1 MKHGVIKESIVAVRS
16 KNDSKSEMINQFF
29 LGETFTVKEN
39 DLKWVKITSFLDNY
53 EGWIEKNSIIFMSEE
68 DYKSLNSNIVI
79 NKTESNLITP
89 DGSTMIIP
97 IGCQISSADYL
108 NFKKIKIESNSTDIN
123 IFLNSPYL
131 WGGKTKFG
139 IDCSGLSQIYF
150 RTKNIFIKRDAKDQ
164 YDSGSEIERIDEAE
178 KDDLCFF
185 GDSKDNITHVGIY
198 LESRKII
205 HSFNRVRID
214 ELNEKGIINS
224 DSLKLTHKLQGIR
237 RITQP

>member
-1 MKHGVIKESIVAVRS
+1 MKHGVIKESVVAVRS
-16 KNDSKSEMINQFF
+16 KNNSKSEMINQMFF
-29 LGETFTVKEN
+29 GETFTVLEN
-39 DLKWVKITSFLDNY
+39 NLKWVKITSFLDNY
-53 EGWIEKNSIIFMSEE
+53 DGWIEKNSIFLISEN
-68 DYKSLNSNIVI
+68 DYESLNSNIVI
-79 NKTESNLITP
+79 NKTESNLITH

-108 NFKKIKIESNSTDIN
+108 NFKNIQIESNSSEID

-150 RTKNIFIKRDAKDQ
+150 RTKNIFIERDAKDQ
-164 YDSGSEIERIDEAE
+164 YDSGIEIHSIDEAK

-198 LESRKII
+198 LGSRKII
-205 HSFNRVRID
+205 HAFNRVRID
-214 ELNEKGIINS
+214 KLNEKGIINS
-224 DSLKLTHKLQGIR
+224 DTLELTHKLQGIR
-237 RITQP
+237 RLM

>member
-1 MKHGVIKESIVAVRS
+1 VKHGVIKESVVAVRS
-16 KNDSKSEMINQFF
+16 KNNSKSEMINQMFF
-29 LGETFTVKEN
+29 GETFTVKEN
-39 DLKWVKITSFLDNY
+39 NLKWLKITSFLDNY
-53 EGWIEKNSIIFMSEE
+53 VGWIEKNSILLISKN

-79 NKTESNLITP
+79 NKAESNLITT

-108 NFKKIKIESNSTDIN
+108 NFKNIQIESNSSKND

-150 RTKNIFIKRDAKDQ
+150 RTKNIFIQRDAKDQ
-164 YDSGSEIERIDEAE
+164 YDSGIEIERIDEAE

-198 LESRKII
+198 LGSRKII
-205 HSFNRVRID
+205 HAFNRVRID
-214 ELNEKGIINS
+214 KLNEKGIINS
-224 DSLKLTHKLQGIR
+224 DTLELTHILQGIR
-237 RITQP
+237 RII